1 MAVEVAVISFEQ
13 FLLEKR
19 NEYNSNNVIVV
30 DIQPMYANAI
40 HFNIREFVNF
50 LVGALKSG
58 KNVLYYFNGPQTVG
72 EDTQQEIVHWLMEQW
87 WGEDNYV
94 GDDEEMEQNYRDAYN
109 ALSKCQFCDKG
120 YAYIRDYMDEGVDDG
135 VLIQVIRYM
144 YLNKITSSDDIP
156 KEVKEQWEL
165 PQENIYIAPFA
176 IDQLKRFNGAYM
188 VGGGSNECL
197 KEVCLI
203 ANAFNIKYTLMR
215 KFIFG

>member
-1 MAVEVAVISFEQ
+1 MISFEQ

-30 DIQPMYANAI
+30 DIQPMYANVI

-50 LVGALKSG
+50 LVSMLKSG

-72 EDTQQEIVHWLMEQW
+72 EDTQQEIIHWLMEQW

-94 GDDEEMEQNYRDAYN
+94 GDDEEMEQNYRDVYT
-109 ALSKCQFCDKG
+109 ALSRCQFYDKG
-120 YAYIRDYMDEGVDDG
+120 YAYIRDYMDAGVDDG

-156 KEVKEQWEL
+156 EEVKEQWEL
-165 PQENIYIAPFA
+165 PQGNIYIAPFA
-176 IDQLKRFNGAYM
+176 IDQLKRFNGSYM
-188 VGGGSNECL
+188 VGGGITECL